1 MIEKLVVGSQKS
13 VFSRQELGIK
23 NNYFT
28 FWLITILSVL
38 CFAFAEGPADW
49 PDPFEMEFE
58 TLTPETLTPQRTEL
72 DNGLVVYLLEDHS
85 LPIVDGAIYVR
96 APSIYDPED
105 KIGLADLTAS
115 LLREGGAG
123 GKSTEEIDE
132 ALEFL
137 AASVESSANP
147 NYSSVSF
154 SSLVENV
161 EEVLPIFVDVL
172 VHPDFDEERLEL
184 ERGKALEGIRRQND
198 NPVDIA
204 VREFFYYVVEGHPSG
219 WYATEET
226 INSITRDDLVEFH
239 KNYFVPNEAYIAI
252 SGDFDSEKML
262 TLLEEAFADCWEPKE
277 VEVPEIPEFNNN
289 PEPKIYFAPKEV
301 AQSTILIGH
310 PTSIAYSPKY
320 NDLTVANGI
329 LGGEGFS
336 SRLTTEVRT
345 QRGLA
350 YSVGSALSQGFDY
363 PGIFY
368 AYSISR
374 GDVTGEVL
382 EALLSEIELLQ
393 TEGITEEELI
403 QQKNTILNRAV
414 FRFTSANAIVT
425 RAARTDLLG
434 LEPGYYDKYIERVQE
449 LSIEDV
455 QTAAKSQLSLEEA
468 VILVVGNPEIFDK
481 PLEEFGEIITIEL
494 D

>member
-1 MIEKLVVGSQKS
+1 MLEKLVTSK
-13 VFSRQELGIK
+13 QELRKKSNCFSFCSIVICLGL
-23 NNYFT
+23 
-28 FWLITILSVL
+28 W
-38 CFAFAEGPADW
+38 CFAFAEGPVDW

-58 TLTPETLTPQRTEL
+58 TITPKALTPERIEL

-85 LPIVDGAIYVR
+85 LPIVDGTIYVR

-105 KIGLADLTAS
+105 KIGLADLTAN

-123 GKSTEEIDE
+123 SKSTEEIDE

-147 NYSSVSF
+147 SYTSVSF
-154 SSLVENV
+154 SSLSENV
-161 EEVLPIFVDVL
+161 EEVLPIFVDVI
-172 VHPDFDEERLEL
+172 VHPDFDEQRLEL
-184 ERGKALEGIRRQND
+184 ERGKALENIRRQND

-204 VREFFYYVVEGHPSG
+204 VREFFYYVVGGHPSG

-226 INSITRDDLVEFH
+226 INNITRDDLVEFH
-239 KNYFVPNEAYIAI
+239 KSYIVPNEAYLAI
-252 SGDFDSEKML
+252 SGDFDSQEML
-262 TLLEEAFADCWEPKE
+262 ELLKKAFADCWEPHE
-277 VEVPEIPEFNNN
+277 VEPPKIPEFNAN

-301 AQSTILIGH
+301 AQSTIIIGH
-310 PTSIAYSPKY
+310 PTSIAYSPEY
-320 NDLTVANGI
+320 NDLTVANGV

-336 SRLTTEVRT
+336 SRLSTEVRT

-382 EALLSEIELLQ
+382 EALLNEIELLQ
-393 TEGITEEELI
+393 LEGITEKELD

-414 FRFTSANAIVT
+414 FRFTSASAIVT

-449 LSIEDV
+449 LSIEDI
-455 QTAAKSQLSLEEA
+455 QNIAQNELNPDEA
-468 VILVVGNPEIFDK
+468 VIFVVGNPDIFDK
-481 PLEEFGEIITIEL
+481 PLEEFGEIVTIEL